1 MWATFI
7 RYLVQFAPKLI
18 GLLPLALEVGL
29 RLWNSLLKK
38 KQKEEKEKKN
48 G

>member
-1 MWATFI
+1 MWATI
-7 RYLVQFAPKLI
+7 LRYLIQIGPKLL

-38 KQKEEKEKKN
+38 KQKEEKEKQN